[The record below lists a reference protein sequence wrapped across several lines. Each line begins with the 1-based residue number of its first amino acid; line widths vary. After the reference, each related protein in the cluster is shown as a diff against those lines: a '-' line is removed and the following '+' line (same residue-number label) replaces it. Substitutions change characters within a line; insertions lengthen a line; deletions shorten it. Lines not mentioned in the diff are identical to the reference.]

1 MNQDQENS
9 KWELSSGVWQLNEKI
24 GFKLLSRSNL
34 SISDRLDP
42 FIIQQLLNSPS
53 LDGQMFPPEFKYHP
67 ETGVKLNQN
76 KVSTEHYW
84 LGAYGNNI
92 DVLGQAKGS
101 KDNGL
106 QLSKKIRSL
115 TTYPNDPRDAAVKQ
129 IDFKIPGR
137 FEFLS
142 VCAGTL
148 YPQLIAL
155 NKINGSLYL
164 LNEKQQEW
172 EPLDASSLRL
182 AECPAELLQAW
193 QAVSFFNK
201 ETNQHELYLPTSK
214 GLACL
219 AIQGFELSYEVKYIF
234 PNGVCLSRPV
244 YWNKRLVVPMFVD
257 QQVKIVDALN
267 NEVIHIETNVGVLS
281 TGIYFEK
288 AVYDSQSLIWVGKTG
303 QLILHIDT
311 EHQLSAR
318 FEQWLPNIQPDFR
331 FGAPYLDSVGKFYQL
346 CQNNDDRWA
355 YIELNSNQSIKP
367 IKSAFRFTTGRIK
380 YSFEKSL
387 PDEIWAESSA
397 SAHNQKIMVP
407 LIEDEDTGSVLGFR
421 FEEDSSQSIISKL
434 DDTSAQDIVLFLDS
448 HNHHGLIYR
457 VSVKKP
463 LESRF
468 FYHHNTLYFYN
479 PSLHALLG
487 WEAQA

>member
-1 MNQDQENS
+1 MNRDHENL
-9 KWELSSGVWQLNEKI
+9 KWELSSGVWLPNDKG
-24 GFKLLSRSNL
+24 GFKLLSQSNL
-34 SISDRLDP
+34 NISNQLDP
-42 FIIQQLLNSPS
+42 YIIQQLLNLPTFA
-53 LDGQMFPPEFKYHP
+53 DQMFPVEFKYHP
-67 ETGVKLNQN
+67 ETGEPLTQQEVNI
-76 KVSTEHYW
+76 EYCW

-92 DVLGQAKGS
+92 DVLGQAKGP

-115 TTYPNDPRDAAVKQ
+115 TKYPNDPRDAAVKQ

-142 VCAGTL
+142 VCVGTL

-164 LNEKQQEW
+164 LNEKQQKW
-172 EPLDASSLRL
+172 ELLDASSLRL

-201 ETNQHELYLPTSK
+201 ETKQHELYLPTSK

-219 AIQGFELSYEVKYIF
+219 TIKGFELSYEVKYIS
-234 PNGVCLSRPV
+234 PNGICLSHPV
-244 YWNKRLVVPMFVD
+244 YWNKRLIVPMFID

-267 NEVIHIETNVGVLS
+267 NEVIHIETNVGALNAN
-281 TGIYFEK
+281 IYFEK
-288 AVYDSQSLIWVGKTG
+288 SVYDSQSLIWVGKTG

-311 EHQLSAR
+311 EHQVSAR

-331 FGAPYLDSVGKFYQL
+331 FGAPYLDGVGKFYQL
-346 CQNNDDRWA
+346 CQNNDDGWV
-355 YIELNSNQSIKP
+355 YIELNSNQPMKP

-380 YSFEKSL
+380 YSFEKNL
-387 PDEIWAESSA
+387 PDEIWAESSE

-434 DDTSAQDIVLFLDS
+434 DETSAQDIVLFLDS
-448 HNHHGLIYR
+448 HNHHGLIHR

-468 FYHHNTLYFYN
+468 FYHRNALYFYN

-487 WEAQA
+487 WKVQA